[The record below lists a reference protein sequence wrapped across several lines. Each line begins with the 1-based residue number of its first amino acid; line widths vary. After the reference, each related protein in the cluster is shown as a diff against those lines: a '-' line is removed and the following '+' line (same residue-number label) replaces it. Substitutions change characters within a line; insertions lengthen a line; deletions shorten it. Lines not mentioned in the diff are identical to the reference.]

1 MQNAPNL
8 APRGTI
14 VTFCITV
21 IRFAPNLSARRTFV
35 TFCMTGGPV

>member
-8 APRGTI
+8 AAPGTI

-21 IRFAPNLSARRTFV
+21 MRFAPNLSARRPFV